1 MADKKQY
8 CTFYLENLC
17 FGVDVLKIQEV
28 FRHNDETC
36 VPLAS
41 QAVKGLINLR
51 GQILTAIDLRSLL
64 GMKDRPG
71 DLNPV
76 NVVVN
81 TEGNVVSSLM
91 VDEIGDVIELSEDE
105 CEAPPD
111 TLDAGMKELILEV
124 YKLEK
129 ELVLVLDIDRVVQ
142 TEALKV

>member
-1 MADKKQY
+1 MAEKKQY
-8 CTFYLENLC
+8 CTLYLANHC

-28 FRHNDETC
+28 FRHKDETK

-41 QAVKGLINLR
+41 RVVKGLINLR

-64 GMKDRPG
+64 GMEDRP
-71 DLNPV
+71 DDQIPV

-81 TEGNVVSSLM
+81 TEGNVVTSLM

-111 TLDAGMKELILEV
+111 TLDVGLRGLINEV

-129 ELVLVLDIDRVVQ
+129 ELVLVLDVDRVVQ
-142 TEALKV
+142 TEALTV

>member
-8 CTFYLENLC
+8 CTLYLENLC

-28 FRHNDETC
+28 FRHKDETK

-41 QAVKGLINLR
+41 QVVKGLINLR

-64 GMKDRPG
+64 GMEDRPE
-71 DLNPV
+71 DQVPV

-81 TEGNVVSSLM
+81 TEGNIVTSLM

-111 TLDAGMKELILEV
+111 TLDAGLKGLIREV

-129 ELVLVLDIDRVVQ
+129 ELVLVLDVDQVVQ